1 MANTTFFHNRSDSLP
16 SRPHPL
22 IAQLDDHISRLRI
35 SDAASTSSSTSIA
48 NKLTHL
54 QDLHDC
60 VDKLLLLP
68 LTQQAL
74 LAHHQNRKCVD
85 ELLDGSLRL
94 LDVCNAAKDALLQ
107 TKEYT
112 LELESTIRRRQNG
125 VEIEVK
131 KYLTSR
137 KMAKKSIQKALSNLK
152 GLEKKCFSSSNGSDD
167 IGKIISIL
175 KEVEVITLS
184 VFKSFLSFVYGAPK
198 GLFSKSS
205 NWALVSKLMVHK
217 RIASDEEEE
226 EGVLDVNEFATADSA
241 LESFVGSKYDNNAEN
256 VQSHL
261 KNLELCI
268 QDLEEGTHSLFRR
281 LIKTRVSLLN
291 IFN

>member
-1 MANTTFFHNRSDSLP
+1 MANTTLFHNRSDSLP

-22 IAQLDDHISRLRI
+22 ISQLDDHISTLRI
-35 SDAASTSSSTSIA
+35 SDAASTSSTSIT

-60 VDKLLLLP
+60 VDKFLLLP

-112 LELESTIRRRQNG
+112 LELESTIRRRQTG
-125 VEIEVK
+125 VELEVK

-152 GLEKKCFSSSNGSDD
+152 GLEKKCFSSSNGSDE

-205 NWALVSKLMVHK
+205 RWALVSKLMMQK

-226 EGVLDVNEFATADSA
+226 EGVADGNEFAMADSA
-241 LESFVGSKYDNNAEN
+241 LESFVGSKYDNIEN

-268 QDLEEGTHSLFRR
+268 QHLEEGTHSLFRR